1 MAAKRFHI
9 STKTNKVGPC
19 YAGALNRDHGGKGC
33 PFGGDEIH
41 FPTKEEAQAALESR
55 LADTFGTFSTVKRIP
70 PVVGRDHPDFGKIDS
85 QVEMDSAFGID
96 RDGNV
101 VQVDTWAPEVYFS
114 QDGLETPGDWEA
126 VNGYSG
132 QYGYSGPVMHPS
144 EVMDGS
150 KMEEYVRENPGT
162 YALVVPTN
170 VDAYDSDDPD
180 AEIDVD
186 GWVLL
191 KLNDGKEPV
200 APKPPIKADMADMYV
215 AGYRPSG
222 LENTG
227 DETIGFLARDGEVVG
242 SFRTDNRTN
251 ETTFAFDSKEEEA
264 LAEKTISIFQQEDDA
279 K

>member
-9 STKTNKVGPC
+9 SSKTGKVGPC
-19 YAGALNRDHGGKGC
+19 YAGGVNREHGGRGC
-33 PFGGDEIH
+33 PFGGDEVH

-55 LADTFGTFSTVKRIP
+55 LADDFGAFSTVKRIP

-101 VQVDTWAPEVYFS
+101 VKVDAWAPEVYLS
-114 QDGLETPGDWEA
+114 QDGLEVPGDWEA

-162 YALVVPTN
+162 YALVVPAN

-180 AEIDVD
+180 AEVDVD

-191 KLNDGKEPV
+191 KLNDEKEPV
-200 APKPPIKADMADMYV
+200 EAKAPIKVDMADMYV

-227 DETIGFLARDGEVVG
+227 EETIGFLTRDGKTVG

-251 ETTFAFDSKEEEA
+251 ETTYAFDSNEEEA